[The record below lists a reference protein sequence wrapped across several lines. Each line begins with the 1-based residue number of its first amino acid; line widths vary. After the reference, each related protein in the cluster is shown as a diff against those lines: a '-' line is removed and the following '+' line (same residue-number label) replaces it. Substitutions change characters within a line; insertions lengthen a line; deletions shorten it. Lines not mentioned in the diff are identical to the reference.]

1 MPASMQAF
9 YQGCLRMIN
18 MIRIDY
24 PEFLVDFHFNLV
36 NCLPEQCIQM
46 RNLILSAHPSNV
58 HEPDPFSKNLKID
71 LLNEIQQTPRILSN
85 YESYLQLLGL
95 KEDLENYTR
104 TKNQSLIN
112 DICMKMERSEELL
125 NGTRRT
131 NSNVIG
137 AVVLFIANWKAN

>member
-1 MPASMQAF
+1 
-9 YQGCLRMIN
+9 
-18 MIRIDY
+18 MIRLDY

-58 HEPDPFSKNLKID
+58 QQPDPFSKNLKID
-71 LLNEIQQTPRILSN
+71 LLNEIQKTPRILSN
-85 YESYLQLLGL
+85 YENYLQPLGL

-112 DICMKMERSEELL
+112 DICMKMERSDEMNGIL
-125 NGTRRT
+125 NGTRT
-131 NSNVIG
+131 VNSNVIG
-137 AVVLFIANWKAN
+137 AVVLFIANWKANQQ